1 MPAYTADQL
10 RPILGSYIEP
20 SGDFYAALAQVLPR
34 LYALGMW
41 RDLVYQ
47 ISMVSENG
55 IVTLPEGSESIISCT
70 IDDKPQPVRSL
81 WHDIRIVGRQAET
94 SAYFGMVD
102 DGLHATFRLL
112 PDNLTTLYVVPSTEN
127 VTGSAFSPASG
138 ESITIRASNG
148 IQMYQVTATSG
159 SPNFTFPAAITFIES
174 ITYDG
179 LTEKFDIRS
188 ASATVNTTLATVGYG
203 NGSTRYRRFRVGDPS
218 LPAVTAHMLVKRAC
232 PAILNGNT
240 IIHLTNI
247 NALKHGLL
255 GRIAEDGADIERA
268 NYHWQICTQ
277 LLDSELDAFRG
288 AAKPMLQ
295 INPYG
300 ESGPPINML

>member
-1 MPAYTADQL
+1 MPALTVAQL
-10 RPILGSYIEP
+10 QPILGSYTEP
-20 SGDFYAALAQVLPR
+20 AADFSAALAQVLPR

-47 ISMVSENG
+47 VSMRSENG
-55 IVTLPEGSESIISCT
+55 IVNLPEGSESIISCT

-102 DGLHATFRLL
+102 DGLHPTFRLL
-112 PDNLTTLYVVPSTEN
+112 PDDLTELFVVPSTEN
-127 VTGSAFSPASG
+127 VIGDAFDPASG
-138 ESITIRASNG
+138 ESITIRASDG
-148 IQMYQVTATSG
+148 IQMYQVTAAAS
-159 SPNFTFPAAITFIES
+159 SPHFTFPESITFIES
-174 ITYDG
+174 ITYNG
-179 LTEKFDIRS
+179 LIEKFDIRS
-188 ASATVNTTLATVGYG
+188 EAATVNTTLATVGK
-203 NGSTRYRRFRVGDPS
+203 GSGTTRYRRFRVGDPAQ
-218 LPAVTAHMLVKRAC
+218 PAVTAHMLVKRSC
-232 PAILNGNT
+232 PTILTDDT
-240 IIHLTNI
+240 IIHLGNI

-300 ESGPPINML
+300 SSEAPFNML

>member
-1 MPAYTADQL
+1 
-10 RPILGSYIEP
+10 
-20 SGDFYAALAQVLPR
+20 
-34 LYALGMW
+34 
-41 RDLVYQ
+41 
-47 ISMVSENG
+47 
-55 IVTLPEGSESIISCT
+55 
-70 IDDKPQPVRSL
+70 
-81 WHDIRIVGRQAET
+81 
-94 SAYFGMVD
+94 
-102 DGLHATFRLL
+102 
-112 PDNLTTLYVVPSTEN
+112 
-127 VTGSAFSPASG
+127 
-138 ESITIRASNG
+138 
-148 IQMYQVTATSG
+148 MYQVTATSG

-203 NGSTRYRRFRVGDPS
+203 SGSTRYRRFRVGDPS

>member
-1 MPAYTADQL
+1 MPAHTVDQL
-10 RPILGSYIEP
+10 KPILGSYIEP
-20 SGDFYAALAQVLPR
+20 GGDFSAALAQVLPR
-34 LYALGMW
+34 IYALGMW
-41 RDLVYQ
+41 RDLVYE
-47 ISMVSENG
+47 ISMRSENG

-70 IDDKPQPVRSL
+70 VDDKPQPVRSL

-112 PDNLTTLYVVPSTEN
+112 PDDLTELFVVPSTEN
-127 VTGSAFSPASG
+127 VTGDAFDPDSG
-138 ESITIRASNG
+138 ESITIRASDG
-148 IQMYQVTATSG
+148 VQMYQVTATADA
-159 SPNFTFPAAITFIES
+159 PNFTFPEPITFIES

-179 LTEKFDIRS
+179 LLEKFDIRS
-188 ASATVNTTLATVGYG
+188 VADTVNTTLATVGKDG
-203 NGSTRYRRFRVGDPS
+203 GTARYRRFRAGDPAQ
-218 LPAVTAHMLVKRAC
+218 PPVTAHMLVKRSC
-232 PAILNGNT
+232 PTTLSGDT
-240 IIHLTNI
+240 IVHLGNI

-268 NYHWQICTQ
+268 NYHWQICEQ
-277 LLDSELDAFRG
+277 LLDSELGAFRG

-300 ESGPPINML
+300 VSSAPLNML

>member
-1 MPAYTADQL
+1 MPAYTVDQL
-10 RPILGSYIEP
+10 RPILGSYVEP
-20 SGDFYAALAQVLPR
+20 SGDFTAALAQVLPR

-47 ISMVSENG
+47 VSMSSENG
-55 IVTLPEGSESIISCT
+55 IVTLPENSESIISCT
-70 IDDKPQPVRSL
+70 VDDKPHPVRSL

-94 SAYFGMVD
+94 SPYFGLVD

-112 PDNLTTLYVVPSTEN
+112 PDNLTELFVVPSTEN
-127 VTGSAFSPASG
+127 VTGDAFDPASG
-138 ESITIRASNG
+138 ESITIRASDG
-148 IQMYQVTATSG
+148 IQMYQVTAASSG
-159 SPNFTFPAAITFIES
+159 PHFTFPEPITFIES
-174 ITYDG
+174 ITYNG
-179 LTEKFDIRS
+179 LIDKFDIRS
-188 ASATVNTTLATVGYG
+188 TAATVNTTLATVGA
-203 NGSTRYRRFRVGDPS
+203 GSGSARYRRFRVGDPS
-218 LPAVTAHMLVKRAC
+218 QPARIVHMLVKRAC
-232 PAILNGNT
+232 PTILNGDT
-240 IIHLTNI
+240 IVHLGNI

-268 NYHWQICTQ
+268 NYHWQVCTQ

-300 ESGPPINML
+300 DSSPPLNMF

>member
-1 MPAYTADQL
+1 MPALTVAQL
-10 RPILGSYIEP
+10 RPILGSYVEP
-20 SGDFYAALAQVLPR
+20 SGDFTAALAQVLPR

-47 ISMVSENG
+47 VSMSSENG

-70 IDDKPQPVRSL
+70 VDDKPQPVRSL

-94 SAYFGMVD
+94 SPYFGMVD

-127 VTGSAFSPASG
+127 VTGSAFAPASG

-159 SPNFTFPAAITFIES
+159 SPNFTFPSAITFIES
-174 ITYDG
+174 ITYDS
-179 LTEKFDIRS
+179 LIEKFDIRS
-188 ASATVNTTLATVGYG
+188 TAATVNTTLATVGYG
-203 NGSTRYRRFRVGDPS
+203 SGSTRYRRFRVGDPS
-218 LPAVTAHMLVKRAC
+218 LPAVIAHMLVKRSC
-232 PAILNGNT
+232 PAFLSDNT
-240 IIHLTNI
+240 IIHLGDI

-255 GRIAEDGADIERA
+255 GRIAEDSADIERA

-300 ESGPPINML
+300 VSGPTINML

>member
-1 MPAYTADQL
+1 MPAYTVDQL
-10 RPILGSYIEP
+10 RPILGSYVEP
-20 SGDFYAALAQVLPR
+20 SGDFTAALAQVLPR

-47 ISMVSENG
+47 VSMVSENG
-55 IVTLPEGSESIISCT
+55 IVTLPEGAESIISCT
-70 IDDKPQPVRSL
+70 VDDKPQPVRSL

-94 SAYFGMVD
+94 SPYFGMVD

-112 PDNLTTLYVVPSTEN
+112 PDNLTQLYVVPSTEN
-127 VTGSAFSPASG
+127 VTGATFSPASG
-138 ESITIRASNG
+138 ESITIRASSG
-148 IQMYQVTATSG
+148 TQMYQITATSG
-159 SPNFTFPAAITFIES
+159 SPNFTFPAAITYIES

-179 LTEKFDIRS
+179 LDEKFDIRS
-188 ASATVNTTLATVGYG
+188 TAATASTTIAIVGDG
-203 NGSTRYRRFRVGDPS
+203 SGSTRYRRFRVGDPAQ
-218 LPAVTAHMLVKRAC
+218 PALTAHMLVKRGC
-232 PAILNGNT
+232 PATLNEKT
-240 IIHLTNI
+240 IVHLGNI

-300 ESGPPINML
+300 DNSPPINML